1 MLASDLKLKCEI
13 IKKKLAKIQERKA
26 AFLHLDPHLV
36 QQFVM
41 KFIAYNVRQDERAYF
56 ENWSQENNIEIKLV
70 ADEVTSKNLSLS
82 KGYDAVISFQTGI
95 YPAEFF
101 ETLAS
106 YGIKDVSI
114 RNVGVDNL
122 DLAEAKKYGIAVT
135 NVPAYSPNAIAEF
148 SVAILLQLLRNQ
160 NIFRKRMAANDYRWA
175 PFVGKEIRALTIGIV
190 GTGRIGK
197 AAIDIY
203 KGFGAKILAFDPY
216 HDPKLESEGIYI
228 DTLEDLVAK
237 VDVLTLHMPGSDK
250 DGHLIDAKMI
260 EKMKDGAYIINT
272 ARGSLID
279 AKALLTA
286 LKSGKLGG
294 AGLDTYEFETPIFNH
309 DLNETGVKD
318 ELFKELVAL
327 DNVVMTPHIAFYTE
341 TAVENMVNIAS
352 DSAKSVIE
360 TGTAP
365 TLVQTK

>member
-1 MLASDLKLKCEI
+1 MLALDLKLKCEI

-122 DLAEAKKYGIAVT
+122 DLAEAKKYGIALK
-135 NVPAYSPNAIAEF
+135 N
-148 SVAILLQLLRNQ
+148 
-160 NIFRKRMAANDYRWA
+160 
-175 PFVGKEIRALTIGIV
+175 LTSYYP
-190 GTGRIGK
+190 K
-197 AAIDIY
+197 
-203 KGFGAKILAFDPY
+203 KI
-216 HDPKLESEGIYI
+216 S
-228 DTLEDLVAK
+228 
-237 VDVLTLHMPGSDK
+237 
-250 DGHLIDAKMI
+250 
-260 EKMKDGAYIINT
+260 
-272 ARGSLID
+272 
-279 AKALLTA
+279 
-286 LKSGKLGG
+286 
-294 AGLDTYEFETPIFNH
+294 
-309 DLNETGVKD
+309 
-318 ELFKELVAL
+318 
-327 DNVVMTPHIAFYTE
+327 
-341 TAVENMVNIAS
+341 
-352 DSAKSVIE
+352 
-360 TGTAP
+360 
-365 TLVQTK
+365 

>member
-1 MLASDLKLKCEI
+1 M
-13 IKKKLAKIQERKA
+13 
-26 AFLHLDPHLV
+26 
-36 QQFVM
+36 
-41 KFIAYNVRQDERAYF
+41 
-56 ENWSQENNIEIKLV
+56 
-70 ADEVTSKNLSLS
+70 
-82 KGYDAVISFQTGI
+82 
-95 YPAEFF
+95 
-101 ETLAS
+101 
-106 YGIKDVSI
+106 
-114 RNVGVDNL
+114 
-122 DLAEAKKYGIAVT
+122 
-135 NVPAYSPNAIAEF
+135 
-148 SVAILLQLLRNQ
+148 
-160 NIFRKRMAANDYRWA
+160 
-175 PFVGKEIRALTIGIV
+175 
-190 GTGRIGK
+190 
-197 AAIDIY
+197 
-203 KGFGAKILAFDPY
+203 AFDPY

-279 AKALLTA
+279 AK
-286 LKSGKLGG
+286 
-294 AGLDTYEFETPIFNH
+294 
-309 DLNETGVKD
+309 D